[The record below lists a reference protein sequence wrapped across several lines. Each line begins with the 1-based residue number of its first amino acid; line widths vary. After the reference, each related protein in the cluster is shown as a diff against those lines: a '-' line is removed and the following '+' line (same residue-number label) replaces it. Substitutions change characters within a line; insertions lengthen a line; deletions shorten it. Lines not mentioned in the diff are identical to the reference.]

1 MSDIVILLLSILTG
15 LAITWI
21 FEYILETNKILRN
34 KYYKH
39 KEVILGYHIHHSNYG
54 LALFFAAF
62 ITHTLDYP
70 TAPLVLFGMGIG
82 IILMHTISEKKL
94 VFIDRQRNK

>member
-1 MSDIVILLLSILTG
+1 MATINTLLLSILTG

-21 FEYILETNKILRN
+21 FEYILETNKSLRN

-39 KEVILGYHIHHSNYG
+39 KEIILGYHIHHSNYG
-54 LALFFAAF
+54 LALFAASL
-62 ITHTLDYP
+62 ITYYLGY
-70 TAPLVLFGMGIG
+70 ANASLILFGLGIG

-94 VFIDRQRNK
+94 VFIDRQRT